1 MCPLGPLCPGTAGLG
16 RAPYWVSWPLAGAL
30 GLTYVPVRLV
40 RSEAGP
46 RCGSPGRGTWW
57 WAELLLHLP
66 FSAVCSL
73 DAEGSWAHL
82 LPWGPLDLVVSN
94 PPYVFR
100 QDMEQLAP
108 EIRRCRVGWA
118 GAQA

>member
-1 MCPLGPLCPGTAGLG
+1 M
-16 RAPYWVSWPLAGAL
+16 
-30 GLTYVPVRLV
+30 
-40 RSEAGP
+40 
-46 RCGSPGRGTWW
+46 
-57 WAELLLHLP
+57 ELPLHLP

-82 LPWGPLDLVVSN
+82 LYWGPLDLIVSN

-108 EIRRCRVGWA
+108 EIHRCGMGLDR
-118 GAQA
+118 AQA